1 MDQNSSSSYLH
12 HTLGEPK
19 HLLAQAPVYM
29 GAENKVLEGDR
40 VITFCLMVRQTSV
53 IKIEK
58 KNKKKNFEL
67 RQIFGLK
74 NNMICQKDYS
84 E

>member
-19 HLLAQAPVYM
+19 RLLAQAPVYM

-53 IKIEK
+53 MKMEK
-58 KNKKKNFEL
+58 KK
-67 RQIFGLK
+67 Q
-74 NNMICQKDYS
+74 QKTALNWDKS
-84 E
+84 LA

>member
-12 HTLGEPK
+12 HTLGGPK

-29 GAENKVLEGDR
+29 GAENKVLEGDQ

-53 IKIEK
+53 MKMEK

-74 NNMICQKDYS
+74 KGLF
-84 E
+84 

>member
-19 HLLAQAPVYM
+19 RLLAQAPVYM

-40 VITFCLMVRQTSV
+40 VITFCLMVPQTSV

-58 KNKKKNFEL
+58 KKKNNFEL

>member
-1 MDQNSSSSYLH
+1 
-12 HTLGEPK
+12 
-19 HLLAQAPVYM
+19 M
-29 GAENKVLEGDR
+29 GAENKVLEGDQ

-53 IKIEK
+53 MKMEK
-58 KNKKKNFEL
+58 KNKKNSFEL

-74 NNMICQKDYS
+74 NNMMCQKDYS

>member
-1 MDQNSSSSYLH
+1 
-12 HTLGEPK
+12 
-19 HLLAQAPVYM
+19 M

-40 VITFCLMVRQTSV
+40 VITFCLMVQQTSV
-53 IKIEK
+53 MKMEK
-58 KNKKKNFEL
+58 KQKKNNFEL

-74 NNMICQKDYS
+74 NNMIRQKDYS

>member
-1 MDQNSSSSYLH
+1 
-12 HTLGEPK
+12 
-19 HLLAQAPVYM
+19 M

-53 IKIEK
+53 MKMEK
-58 KNKKKNFEL
+58 KKQKKTKKNNFEL

-84 E
+84 K

>member
-19 HLLAQAPVYM
+19 RLLAQAPVYM

-40 VITFCLMVRQTSV
+40 VITFCLMVPQTSV

-58 KNKKKNFEL
+58 KKKKKTLNWDKSL
-67 RQIFGLK
+67 A
-74 NNMICQKDYS
+74 
-84 E
+84 